1 MRSGKRKFCHRAGVF
16 FAVLSLVDVLGI
28 EWNFLPKA
36 EAEFALNVLIV
47 LLAVSIGA
55 GFYFKNREE

>member
-16 FAVLSLVDVLGI
+16 FAGLSLVDVLGI
-28 EWNFLPKA
+28 ELGLLPKV
-36 EAEFALNVLIV
+36 EAEFVLNILIG

>member
-16 FAVLSLVDVLGI
+16 FAGLSLVDVLGI
-28 EWNFLPKA
+28 ELGFLPKV
-36 EAEFALNVLIV
+36 EAEFVLNILIG

>member
-16 FAVLSLVDVLGI
+16 FAGLSLVDVLGI
-28 EWNFLPKA
+28 ELGFLPKA
-36 EAEFALNVLIV
+36 EAEFALNILIA
-47 LLAVSIGA
+47 LLAISVGP

>member
-1 MRSGKRKFCHRAGVF
+1 MRSGKRKFCHRAGVL
-16 FAVLSLVDVLGI
+16 FAALSLFDVLGI
-28 EWNFLPKA
+28 EFGFLPKA

-55 GFYFKNREE
+55 GFYFKNRGG